1 MLLRLRVRLPF
12 PRFSLRSYVKV
23 APATPPR
30 LVALE
35 VLLPHTPV
43 CFVQGK
49 LLMRHAAVEGPTAT
63 RCQTPPY
70 SSRRVRWLWDQVGWA
85 SGL

>member
-1 MLLRLRVRLPF
+1 MLRLRVRLPF
-12 PRFSLRSYVKV
+12 ARVSLRSYVKV
-23 APATPPR
+23 APATLPR

-49 LLMRHAAVEGPTAT
+49 LLMRHAAAEGPTAT
-63 RCQTPPY
+63 RCPTPSY
-70 SSRRVRWLWDQVGWA
+70 SSRRVWRLWDQAGWA

>member
-12 PRFSLRSYVKV
+12 ARVSLRSYVKV

-43 CFVQGK
+43 FCSGQAPDEACRRRRAHSNALPDAFVF
-49 LLMRHAAVEGPTAT
+49 LLTSVVALGP
-63 RCQTPPY
+63 
-70 SSRRVRWLWDQVGWA
+70 SRLG
-85 SGL
+85 

>member
-12 PRFSLRSYVKV
+12 ARVSLRSYVKV

-49 LLMRHAAVEGPTAT
+49 LLMRHAAAEGPTAT
-63 RCQTPPY
+63 RCQTPSY
-70 SSRRVRWLWDQVGWA
+70 SSGRVWWLWDQA
-85 SGL
+85 GLAA

>member
-12 PRFSLRSYVKV
+12 ARVSLRSYVKV
-23 APATPPR
+23 APATSPR
-30 LVALE
+30 LVLLE

-49 LLMRHAAVEGPTAT
+49 LLMRHAAAEGPTAT
-63 RCQTPPY
+63 RCQTPSY
-70 SSRRVRWLWDQVGWA
+70 SSRRVWWLWDQA
-85 SGL
+85 GLAA

>member
-63 RCQTPPY
+63 RRQTPSH
-70 SSRRVRWLWDQVGWA
+70 SSRRVWWLWDQVGWA

>member
-12 PRFSLRSYVKV
+12 ARVSLRSYVKV

-43 CFVQGK
+43 CFVQG
-49 LLMRHAAVEGPTAT
+49 
-63 RCQTPPY
+63 
-70 SSRRVRWLWDQVGWA
+70 SS
-85 SGL
+85 